1 MSLTRGSWIS
11 LFAML
16 MIFIGPLISQ
26 SMPMDQRA
34 SMSMSMPM
42 DMQAME
48 HGAQPA
54 AEHCPPKAD
63 HHALW
68 EKNAAIAACCSIAR
82 RSLAVSPSSPS
93 TVHRQPLSALPL
105 PAWAT
110 PGKPSSPVPAPA
122 PRPSSRKHP
131 LPISHGLEDSRRL
144 PAVSFT
150 TVRWKLSC
158 PGFLLTHV
166 WALPRLLLP

>member
-1 MSLTRGSWIS
+1 MRPLGTRSSMHRRQPMSLTRGSWIS

-34 SMSMSMPM
+34 SALMKVSMSMSMDMPM
-42 DMQAME
+42 DMLAME

-68 EKNAAIAACCSIAR
+68 EKCGYCSLLFNCPA
-82 RSLAVSPSSPS
+82 LPGGHTFAVFDTPHANTYTSPS
-93 TVHRQPLSALPL
+93 
-105 PAWAT
+105 
-110 PGKPSSPVPAPA
+110 
-122 PRPSSRKHP
+122 
-131 LPISHGLEDSRRL
+131 
-144 PAVSFT
+144 
-150 TVRWKLSC
+150 
-158 PGFLLTHV
+158 
-166 WALPRLLLP
+166 PRLGHARPAFFPGARTRAPPLDA

>member
-1 MSLTRGSWIS
+1 MRALSVRSSVPRSQSMSLTHGSWIS

-34 SMSMSMPM
+34 SMSMSMSMSMDMPM
-42 DMQAME
+42 DMQVME

-68 EKNAAIAACCSIAR
+68 EKCGYCSLLFNCPALTGGQSFVAFDSPQTTTFSTPATRLGHAR
-82 RSLAVSPSSPS
+82 Q
-93 TVHRQPLSALPL
+93 TFF
-105 PAWAT
+105 
-110 PGKPSSPVPAPA
+110 PGARTRAP
-122 PRPSSRKHP
+122 
-131 LPISHGLEDSRRL
+131 PIV
-144 PAVSFT
+144 A
-150 TVRWKLSC
+150 
-158 PGFLLTHV
+158 
-166 WALPRLLLP
+166 